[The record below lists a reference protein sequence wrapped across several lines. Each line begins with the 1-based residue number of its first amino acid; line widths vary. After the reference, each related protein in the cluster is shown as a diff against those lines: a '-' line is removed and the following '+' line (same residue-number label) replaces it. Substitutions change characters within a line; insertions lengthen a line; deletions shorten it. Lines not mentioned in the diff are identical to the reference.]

1 MSDLPGKS
9 RPMPAAPF
17 DDPSIPVLTE
27 RLTLPDL
34 DLDFT
39 LPPVDGDASYAAP
52 QSPTSPA
59 PAAAPPASAAV
70 TTAAPPEAAAA
81 TSPRLLGSEFE
92 TDDWLVETIPLAPK
106 PDFSLDLST
115 IDVPPLSVTPPPPP
129 SPPPP
134 PAPLSI
140 AVPAPAPAPALI
152 PAAPTPVPPLPAI
165 AAAPPDLPIT
175 AAPPPADSGFAA
187 ADVVIPASLMRAP
200 IGRESAPAANPAPT
214 FDQLPPVLGEA
225 AVAPAA
231 ASVVPESLAPLAGGA
246 FAVPPAPTAAAHWT
260 TLELELRESILREL
274 SQRLPED
281 VESILRRQLA
291 PAIDAAVGAAVG
303 AATAQLAT
311 EIRRAATASLR
322 DLVDHAVQTELA
334 RLREQRQR

>member
-39 LPPVDGDASYAAP
+39 LPPVDGGDAGTAAP
-52 QSPTSPA
+52 SSASPA
-59 PAAAPPASAAV
+59 SPAAVPAAAPA
-70 TTAAPPEAAAA
+70 TTAPAPDAAAA

-115 IDVPPLSVTPPPPP
+115 IDVPPLSVTPPPSPPP
-129 SPPPP
+129 SPPPATVPVPTP
-134 PAPLSI
+134 P
-140 AVPAPAPAPALI
+140 
-152 PAAPTPVPPLPAI
+152 PAAPPPAVT
-165 AAAPPDLPIT
+165 AAVRPDLPIT
-175 AAPPPADSGFAA
+175 AAPLPADSGFAA

-200 IGRESAPAANPAPT
+200 VGRESTPAANPAPT
-214 FDQLPPVLGEA
+214 FDQLPPSPGDATVTPAAA
-225 AVAPAA
+225 AVAP
-231 ASVVPESLAPLAGGA
+231 ESSATLTGGA
-246 FAVPPAPTAAAHWT
+246 FAVPPAPAAAAHWT

>member
-39 LPPVDGDASYAAP
+39 LPPADGGDAGAAAA
-52 QSPTSPA
+52 SPA
-59 PAAAPPASAAV
+59 SAAAVPAAAPA
-70 TTAAPPEAAAA
+70 TTAPALDAATA

-129 SPPPP
+129 PLPPP
-134 PAPLSI
+134 PAPP
-140 AVPAPAPAPALI
+140 ATVTVPAPP
-152 PAAPTPVPPLPAI
+152 PAAPPPTAPPPTVPAPVR
-165 AAAPPDLPIT
+165 PDLPIT
-175 AAPPPADSGFAA
+175 AAPLPADSGFAA

-200 IGRESAPAANPAPT
+200 VGRESTPAANPAPT
-214 FDQLPPVLGEA
+214 FDQLPPSPGEA
-225 AVAPAA
+225 TVAPAA
-231 ASVVPESLAPLAGGA
+231 AAVAPESSATLAGGA
-246 FAVPPAPTAAAHWT
+246 FAVPPAPAAAAHWT